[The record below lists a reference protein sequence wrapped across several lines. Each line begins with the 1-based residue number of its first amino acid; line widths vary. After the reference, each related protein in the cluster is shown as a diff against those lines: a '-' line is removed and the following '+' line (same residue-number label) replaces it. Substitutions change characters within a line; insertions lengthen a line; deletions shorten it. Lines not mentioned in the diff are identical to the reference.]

1 MNPFRTSILRRQNHV
16 ILAILGAFTLGA
28 ICAICASAQDRDEAY
43 HKSQR
48 ASSLGGE
55 YRLPNGRFAR
65 LTPSEAEA
73 MEALYD
79 QRELTNRLDVA
90 AKMLKDAGDEVGADL
105 VQMLADDHA
114 EKAEEMLQ
122 ALEETIA
129 AETPRAKRLE
139 EVARNRNGVPVAP
152 RLNPPAAVPRPVE
165 DPAPAPAP
173 PKAEDSTPKPKFE
186 EPEFKVEEDGRVVPP
201 PAPVPAPVPM
211 PVPEGLKPAEP
222 EPAASD

>member
-1 MNPFRTSILRRQNHV
+1 
-16 ILAILGAFTLGA
+16 
-28 ICAICASAQDRDEAY
+28 
-43 HKSQR
+43 
-48 ASSLGGE
+48 
-55 YRLPNGRFAR
+55 
-65 LTPSEAEA
+65 